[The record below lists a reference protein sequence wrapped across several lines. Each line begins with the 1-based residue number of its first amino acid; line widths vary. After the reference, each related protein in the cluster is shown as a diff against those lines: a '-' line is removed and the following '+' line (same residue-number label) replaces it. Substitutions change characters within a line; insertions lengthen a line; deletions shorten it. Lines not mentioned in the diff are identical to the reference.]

1 MRRRTA
7 RRRQGQDIDFEVERC
22 EKHPRIDTH
31 AEAGSSN
38 RRRDNGRGRRRRHP
52 DALRPVNYFAAFGT
66 VLGVNLLPAFAP
78 PTWAVLVFFRLQSG
92 LNPVVLVLEGA
103 VAATLGRSLLALGCR
118 RFRSRIPAE
127 RIANLGAAKEA
138 LTQTKAGPLA
148 GGALFAVSPLPS
160 AQLWEAAGL
169 VDVPL
174 RPLALAFFS
183 GRLVSYS
190 VSVAGASA
198 VKHTDFGQVLVS
210 SFKSPV
216 GLVVQLAMLGGVFAL
231 DRVDWAKLAHH
242 AGRL

>member
-1 MRRRTA
+1 
-7 RRRQGQDIDFEVERC
+7 V
-22 EKHPRIDTH
+22 
-31 AEAGSSN
+31 SY
-38 RRRDNGRGRRRRHP
+38 
-52 DALRPVNYFAAFGT
+52 LAAFGI

-78 PTWAVLVFFRLQSG
+78 PTWALLVFFRLQSG
-92 LNPVVLVLEGA
+92 LNPVVLVLGGA
-103 VAATLGRSLLALGCR
+103 VAATLGRSLLALACR
-118 RFRSRIPAE
+118 RFRTRIPPE

-148 GGALFAVSPLPS
+148 GVALFAVSPLPS

-198 VKHTDFGQVLVS
+198 VKHTELGEILVA
-210 SFKSPV
+210 SFKSPLGV
-216 GLVVQLAMLGGVFAL
+216 VVQLAMLGGVFAL
-231 DRVDWAKLAHH
+231 DRVDWAKLRHR
-242 AGRL
+242 AGRS

>member
-1 MRRRTA
+1 M
-7 RRRQGQDIDFEVERC
+7 
-22 EKHPRIDTH
+22 
-31 AEAGSSN
+31 
-38 RRRDNGRGRRRRHP
+38 
-52 DALRPVNYFAAFGT
+52 NYFAAFGT

-148 GGALFAVSPLPS
+148 GAALFAVSPLPS

-198 VKHTDFGQVLVS
+198 LKHTDFGQVLVS

-231 DRVDWAKLAHH
+231 DRVDWAKLAHR
-242 AGRL
+242 AGRS